1 MRLTPPSGVKPTP
14 PNGVKPPAAATAP
27 LRRLGVLYRR
37 LPRGLREVA
46 WQTVDSMPP
55 AVQRLFPHTDEHRR
69 RKMANL
75 YEKKAP
81 PPPTAPT
88 VLFWIPGGM
97 QHLLHVE
104 TAIAAALRLRGYNVH
119 AIICDATYNACVR
132 REVTSG
138 IPYENWRH
146 ICARCIAAN
155 RGVLEV
161 MGTPYSSIGDFVS
174 SDTRKELWDRARECT
189 EENILDLTHN
199 GVRIG
204 NNVVSSLMRYRRGY
218 AIQTDVRILREYAYT
233 ALVAAEAARVAIDKF
248 NPIRVF
254 MSHGVYVDW
263 GPALHTAHQTS
274 VPVTTW
280 KSSYLAARFFFRQVS
295 DGNLDFCQ
303 LSDREWEK
311 RAATPLTDEEEK
323 SLQAFLYNRY
333 HLPVGF
339 DLKKVYSY
347 TGEPDR
353 LREKYR
359 LDSDKPVWGIMSHL
373 TWDSVSDYSPMA
385 YPSFDEW
392 MIDTIEHVSKIPEVQ
407 WVIKIHPVEA
417 GDAREVGMEALIE
430 DRFPTLPSNVRVI
443 PAKEDISPLEFFELL
458 DGGVTVYGTPGLELA
473 LSGKPVIVAGEAHY
487 GGKGFTK
494 EGLDIESYR
503 KLLARAGCMGRLTAE
518 ETALARRY
526 AYSLFIQRQVPLPI
540 VHDPRSLWWHL
551 QHEKRDTLL
560 PGADP
565 FVDFICERLIDGG
578 DFIMGPELAELANS
592 GTW

>member
-1 MRLTPPSGVKPTP
+1 M
-14 PNGVKPPAAATAP
+14 
-27 LRRLGVLYRR
+27 
-37 LPRGLREVA
+37 
-46 WQTVDSMPP
+46 Q
-55 AVQRLFPHTDEHRR
+55 H
-69 RKMANL
+69 L

-81 PPPTAPT
+81 PAPTAPT

-138 IPYENWRH
+138 IPYENWRQ

-161 MGTPYSSIGDFVS
+161 MGIPYSSVGDFVS
-174 SDTRKELWDRARECT
+174 SETRKALWDRAGEFNS
-189 EENILDLTHN
+189 ENVLDLTHN

-204 NNVVSSLMRYRRGY
+204 SNVVSSLMRYRRGY
-218 AIQTDVRILREYAYT
+218 DIETDERVVREYAYT
-233 ALVAAEAARVAIDKF
+233 ALIAAEASRVALERFK
-248 NPIRVF
+248 PVRVF

-263 GPALHTAHQTS
+263 GPALRTSLGAS

-280 KSSYLAARFFFRQVS
+280 KSSYLAARFFFRQVT

-303 LSDREWEK
+303 LSDDAWRE

-323 SLQAFLYNRY
+323 KLQTFLHNRY

-339 DLKKVYSY
+339 DLKKLYSY
-347 TGEPDR
+347 TGDPDR

-359 LDSDKPVWGIMSHL
+359 LDPDKPVWGIMSHL

-392 MIDTIEHVSKIPEVQ
+392 MIDTIEQVSKVPDVQ

-430 DRFPTLPSNVRVI
+430 KHFPTLPPNVRLI
-443 PAKEDISPLEFFELL
+443 PAKEDISPLEFFELI

-473 LSGKPVIVAGEAHY
+473 LSGKPVILAGEAHY
-487 GGKGFTK
+487 GGKGFT
-494 EGLDIESYR
+494 EDALDIESYR
-503 KLLARAGCMGRLTAE
+503 KLLAQAGCLGRLSPE
-518 ETALARRY
+518 QTALARRY
-526 AYSLFIQRQVPLPI
+526 AYSLFIQRQVPLPV

-565 FVDFICERLIDGG
+565 FVDFICERLIDGE
-578 DFIMGPELAELANS
+578 DFIMGKKLAELAESN
-592 GTW
+592 TW